1 MGSTP
6 AKAAKTSTNSKT
18 SKATKPTTKPTK
30 TTVTRVASAGKAGND
45 ELEKLRELIEGI
57 DIAMLSTQAR
67 DGRLV
72 SRPLRTQQMDPDGH
86 LWFVTDRN
94 SHKAD
99 EIEKNPQVNI
109 AYAAPSDNTFVS
121 VAGIAEVR
129 VDRRKLHE
137 LWSPAMS
144 IFYPKG
150 EDDPDL
156 CLLKVRM
163 QSAEYWDSPGGFIG
177 SALTLAMT
185 AITGDAGSLSDNQ
198 RMEFGS
204 KRGSAP

>member
-1 MGSTP
+1 MGKTP
-6 AKAAKTSTNSKT
+6 AKASKT
-18 SKATKPTTKPTK
+18 TPAAKATTAKKATKVTK
-30 TTVTRVASAGKAGND
+30 VASAGKQGNE

-72 SRPLRTQQMDPDGH
+72 SRPLRTQQMDAAGH

-129 VDRRKLHE
+129 DDRKKLHE

-163 QSAEYWDSPGGFIG
+163 QSAEYWDGPGGFIG
-177 SALTLAMT
+177 NAVYLAMT
-185 AITGDAGSLSDNQ
+185 AITGDVGSLSDNQ
-198 RMEFGS
+198 RMEFGN
-204 KRGSAP
+204 KRGAVQ

>member
-1 MGSTP
+1 MGKTTTKNTDKASKT
-6 AKAAKTSTNSKT
+6 AKTSKTTQTTQAAKTG
-18 SKATKPTTKPTK
+18 A
-30 TTVTRVASAGKAGND
+30 D

-72 SRPLRTQQMDPDGH
+72 SRPLRTQQMDDDGH
-86 LWFVTDRN
+86 LWFVTDRT

-109 AYAAPSDNTFVS
+109 AYAAPSDNTYVS

-129 VDRRKLHE
+129 DDRKKLHE

-144 IFYPKG
+144 LFYPKG
-150 EDDPDL
+150 KDDPDL

-177 SALTLAMT
+177 SALYLAMT

-198 RMEFGS
+198 RMEFGN
-204 KRGSAP
+204 KRGGAQ

>member
-1 MGSTP
+1 MGKTP
-6 AKAAKTSTNSKT
+6 AKASKT
-18 SKATKPTTKPTK
+18 TQAAKATPAKKATKTTKVTK
-30 TTVTRVASAGKAGND
+30 VASAGKQGNE

-72 SRPLRTQQMDPDGH
+72 SRPLSTQQMDADGH

-99 EIEKNPQVNI
+99 EIEKNPQVNV

-129 VDRRKLHE
+129 DDRNKLHE

-163 QSAEYWDSPGGFIG
+163 QSAEYWDSPGGLIG
-177 SALTLAMT
+177 NVLYLAVT

-204 KRGSAP
+204 KQRAVQ

>member
-1 MGSTP
+1 MGNTP
-6 AKAAKTSTNSKT
+6 AKASRKQ
-18 SKATKPTTKPTK
+18 
-30 TTVTRVASAGKAGND
+30 

-57 DIAMLSTQAR
+57 DIAMFSTQAR

-72 SRPLRTQQMDPDGH
+72 SRPLRTQQMDDTGH

-109 AYAAPSDNTFVS
+109 AYAAPADNTFVS

-129 VDRRKLHE
+129 DDRKKLHE

-144 IFYPKG
+144 AFYPKG

-177 SALTLAMT
+177 NALYLAMT
-185 AITGDAGSLSDNQ
+185 VMTGDATSLSDNQ
-198 RMEFGS
+198 RMEFGT
-204 KRGSAP
+204 KRGAAQ

>member
-1 MGSTP
+1 MGKTP
-6 AKAAKTSTNSKT
+6 AKASKT
-18 SKATKPTTKPTK
+18 TAAAKATTAKKATKVTK
-30 TTVTRVASAGKAGND
+30 VASAGKQGNE
-45 ELEKLRELIEGI
+45 ELDKLRELIEGI

-72 SRPLRTQQMDPDGH
+72 SRPLRTQQMDDDGH
-86 LWFVTDRN
+86 LWFVTDRT

-109 AYAAPSDNTFVS
+109 AYAAPSDNTYVS

-129 VDRRKLHE
+129 DDRRKLHE

-144 IFYPKG
+144 LFYPKG

-177 SALTLAMT
+177 NALYLAMT
-185 AITGDAGSLSDNQ
+185 AMTGDATSLSDNQ
-198 RMEFGS
+198 RMEFGN
-204 KRGSAP
+204 KRGGAQ

>member
-1 MGSTP
+1 MQEHEIMGKTP
-6 AKAAKTSTNSKT
+6 AKASKT
-18 SKATKPTTKPTK
+18 K
-30 TTVTRVASAGKAGND
+30 

-72 SRPLRTQQMDPDGH
+72 SRPLRTQQMDEDGH

-109 AYAAPSDNTFVS
+109 AYAAPSDNTYVS

-129 VDRRKLHE
+129 DDRKKLHE

-144 IFYPKG
+144 LFYPKG

-177 SALTLAMT
+177 SALYLAMT
-185 AITGDAGSLSDNQ
+185 AMTGDATSLSDNQ
-198 RMEFGS
+198 RMEFGN
-204 KRGSAP
+204 KRGGMQ

>member
-1 MGSTP
+1 MGKTP
-6 AKAAKTSTNSKT
+6 AKASKT
-18 SKATKPTTKPTK
+18 TPAAKATTAKKATKVTK
-30 TTVTRVASAGKAGND
+30 VASAGKQGNE

-72 SRPLRTQQMDPDGH
+72 SRPLRTQQMDADGH

-129 VDRRKLHE
+129 DDRKKLHE

-163 QSAEYWDSPGGFIG
+163 QSAEYWDGPGGFIG
-177 SALTLAMT
+177 NAVYLAMT
-185 AITGDAGSLSDNQ
+185 AITGDVGSLSDNQ
-198 RMEFGS
+198 RMEFGN
-204 KRGSAP
+204 KRGAVQ

>member
-1 MGSTP
+1 MSKTT
-6 AKAAKTSTNSKT
+6 AKASKT
-18 SKATKPTTKPTK
+18 K
-30 TTVTRVASAGKAGND
+30 D
-45 ELEKLRELIEGI
+45 LEKLRELIEDI
-57 DIAMLSTQAR
+57 DMAMFSTQAR

-72 SRPLRTQQMDPDGH
+72 SRPLYAQQMDDEGH
-86 LWFVTDRN
+86 LWFITDRN

-109 AYAAPSDNTFVS
+109 AYAAPSDNTYVS
-121 VAGIAEVR
+121 IAGIAEVR
-129 VDRRKLHE
+129 DDRKKLHE

-144 IFYPKG
+144 LFYPKG

-177 SALTLAMT
+177 NALYLAMT
-185 AITGDAGSLSDNQ
+185 TITGDVGSLADNQ
-198 RMEFGS
+198 RMEFDS
-204 KRGSAP
+204 KRGAVQ

>member
-1 MGSTP
+1 MGKTP
-6 AKAAKTSTNSKT
+6 AKASKT
-18 SKATKPTTKPTK
+18 SKVAKATTATKATKATK
-30 TTVTRVASAGKAGND
+30 GASAGKPGKE
-45 ELEKLRELIEGI
+45 ELAKLRELIEGI
-57 DIAMLSTQAR
+57 DMAMFSTQAR

-72 SRPLRTQQMDPDGH
+72 SRPLRTQQMDAEGH

-109 AYAAPSDNTFVS
+109 AYAAPSDNTYVS

-129 VDRRKLHE
+129 DDRKKIQE

-144 IFYPKG
+144 LFYPKG
-150 EDDPDL
+150 HDDPDL

-177 SALTLAMT
+177 NALYLAMT
-185 AITGDAGSLSDNQ
+185 AITGDAGSLADNQ

-204 KRGSAP
+204 KGRAVQ